1 MEGNNIMEALLIIGF
16 VALVG
21 YVCYQWACYERMNGQ
36 IYRIAK
42 DNSKD
47 NHKIIMNEINKNK

>member
-16 VALVG
+16 VVLVG
-21 YVCYQWACYERMNGQ
+21 YIGYQWACYERMRGK
-36 IYRIAK
+36 IDSMA
-42 DNSKD
+42 KD